1 MAAPTPTKPRTSKG
15 PRPKHVPQ
23 RMCVSCRD
31 HAAKRTL
38 TRIVRTPEGV
48 VETDPTGKRNGRG
61 AYLCDRPP
69 CWDRALSTGALA
81 RALKT
86 TIDADVAD
94 RLRQHAVALPAQV
107 EPDAAARPSQKE

>member
-1 MAAPTPTKPRTSKG
+1 MAASAPTKSRRPKG

-38 TRIVRTPEGV
+38 TRIVRTPQGA
-48 VETDPTGKRNGRG
+48 VEIDPTGKRNGRG
-61 AYLCDRPP
+61 AYLCDRPA
-69 CWDRALSTGALA
+69 CWDRALSTGALG

-86 TIDADVAD
+86 TIDADAAD
-94 RLRQHAVALPAQV
+94 RLRQHAAALPAHV
-107 EPDAAARPSQKE
+107 EPDTAARPSQKE